1 MSFVRRTDVRMRV
14 GERFLGVRVEDRWEL
29 SCVLGT
35 DPLQAGVVDS
45 IAVSRQC
52 VWVKSRAKPSP
63 NRLCW
68 ARSGHMSSTVPF
80 WIAFIAT
87 VLLLVMALFTG
98 FTRKRKVHLWLGPL
112 TIVSLAFAIWFT
124 EQLMRHYT
132 FPADELAIHLVFAK
146 AGGLMA
152 IPVVVTGI
160 WLWRSERARKWH
172 RVMVFLWLASVVTA
186 TGTGLWMF
194 SLGTAKII

>member
-1 MSFVRRTDVRMRV
+1 
-14 GERFLGVRVEDRWEL
+14 
-29 SCVLGT
+29 
-35 DPLQAGVVDS
+35 
-45 IAVSRQC
+45 
-52 VWVKSRAKPSP
+52 
-63 NRLCW
+63 
-68 ARSGHMSSTVPF
+68 MSSTVPF
-80 WIAFIAT
+80 WTAFIAT
-87 VLLLVMALFTG
+87 VLLLVAALFSG
-98 FTRKRKVHLWLGPL
+98 FTRRRKIHLWLGPL
-112 TIVSLAFAIWFT
+112 TIISLAIAIVLT

-132 FPADELAIHLVFAK
+132 FPPEELAFHLIFAK

-194 SLGTAKII
+194 GHGTANPI

>member
-1 MSFVRRTDVRMRV
+1 MRV
-14 GERFLGVRVEDRWEL
+14 GERFLGVRVEDRQCN
-29 SCVLGT
+29 SRS
-35 DPLQAGVVDS
+35 QSSGV
-45 IAVSRQC
+45 IL
-52 VWVKSRAKPSP
+52 RAKPSP

>member
-1 MSFVRRTDVRMRV
+1 MS
-14 GERFLGVRVEDRWEL
+14 DRDESKL
-29 SCVLGT
+29 EEIL
-35 DPLQAGVVDS
+35 L
-45 IAVSRQC
+45 RQLIGFN
-52 VWVKSRAKPSP
+52 VPAAPVAIPG
-63 NRLCW
+63 LLLLYW
-68 ARSGHMSSTVPF
+68 AYPD
-80 WIAFIAT
+80 T
-87 VLLLVMALFTG
+87 VLLILAAS
-98 FTRKRKVHLWLGPL
+98 
-112 TIVSLAFAIWFT
+112 IVPTVVLQRFAIYYADRGRVSEGITALAFAIWFT

-186 TGTGLWMF
+186 TATGLWMF